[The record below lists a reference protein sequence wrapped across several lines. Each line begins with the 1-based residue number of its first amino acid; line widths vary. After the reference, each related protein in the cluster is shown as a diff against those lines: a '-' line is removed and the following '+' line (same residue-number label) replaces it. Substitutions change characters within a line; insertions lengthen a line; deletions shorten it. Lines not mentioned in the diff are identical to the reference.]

1 MVGWSLR
8 DAQNATGLPEIELR
22 GGATVLV
29 AAAEAGDSTFP
40 PTTSRIILPG
50 RIGNGLRNDGDV
62 LTLLDGAGSPVDAVS
77 WGDNRSALDPPVPAA
92 MPGQPIRRSGDSDS
106 DSARDWGV
114 AAGTAAPAALLLPAP
129 SASALAAGPGEQAQN
144 VGITP
149 AVPVGKGSP
158 AAGGQAVDELVLSE
172 IAPHAGW
179 VELYNRGASPV
190 DIRQWTLSDAAGMAM
205 PMPPDVIAVP
215 PRGFVV
221 VQAGLDLTQEDH
233 AVILRRP
240 DGTIADMVTFG
251 AVKANHSLSRFPAQG
266 GGWFTDTPLTAGQ
279 FNLPASEPQAV
290 EQPVPAV
297 EQDASASIAAIK
309 ARSPSRLPAALVA
322 LVAVLAGLALIP
334 ALRKRRSSPE
344 QGKEPGDSAV
354 GEDLAVLDADAG
366 DARQE

>member
-1 MVGWSLR
+1 M
-8 DAQNATGLPEIELR
+8 
-22 GGATVLV
+22 
-29 AAAEAGDSTFP
+29 
-40 PTTSRIILPG
+40 
-50 RIGNGLRNDGDV
+50 
-62 LTLLDGAGSPVDAVS
+62 
-77 WGDNRSALDPPVPAA
+77 
-92 MPGQPIRRSGDSDS
+92 
-106 DSARDWGV
+106 
-114 AAGTAAPAALLLPAP
+114 
-129 SASALAAGPGEQAQN
+129 
-144 VGITP
+144 
-149 AVPVGKGSP
+149 
-158 AAGGQAVDELVLSE
+158 DELVLSE

-179 VELYNRGASPV
+179 VELYNRGSNSV
-190 DIRQWTLSDAAGMAM
+190 DIRQWTLSDAAGVAM
-205 PMPPDVIAVP
+205 PMPPDAIAVP
-215 PRGFVV
+215 PRGFLV
-221 VQAGLDLTQEDH
+221 VQAALKLTQGNR
-233 AVILRRP
+233 AIILRRP

-266 GGWFTDTPLTAGQ
+266 GGWFVDTPLTAGQ
-279 FNLPASEPQAV
+279 FNLPASEPQAA